1 MFPARRPTRGS
12 GLGAAIDPL
21 AAGAG
26 APFDID
32 DVWGEHAAVMR
43 SAIAAFSDV
52 RRARK
57 TVAIAT
63 FLQDDDELRAN
74 SHK

>member
-1 MFPARRPTRGS
+1 M
-12 GLGAAIDPL
+12 L

-32 DVWGEHAAVMR
+32 DVECEHPAVMR
-43 SAIAAFSDV
+43 RRVAAFNDD

-63 FLQDDDELRAN
+63 FLQDDDE
-74 SHK
+74 

>member
-1 MFPARRPTRGS
+1 M
-12 GLGAAIDPL
+12 L

-32 DVWGEHAAVMR
+32 EVECEHPAVMR
-43 SAIAAFSDV
+43 STIAAFSDD

-57 TVAIAT
+57 AVAMAT
-63 FLQDDDELRAN
+63 LLQDDDE
-74 SHK
+74 